1 MIDWNRL
8 IDLLIDWNWFIYWL
22 IDWLIDEGVGVD
34 GKCIDDCKADL
45 SSFYGETGQ
54 EKDEKCFYLYD
65 GKMSKDISLDNIWK

>member
-1 MIDWNRL
+1 MKSTDWF
-8 IDLLIDWNWFIYWL
+8 IDLYIDWL

-54 EKDEKCFYLYD
+54 E
-65 GKMSKDISLDNIWK
+65 